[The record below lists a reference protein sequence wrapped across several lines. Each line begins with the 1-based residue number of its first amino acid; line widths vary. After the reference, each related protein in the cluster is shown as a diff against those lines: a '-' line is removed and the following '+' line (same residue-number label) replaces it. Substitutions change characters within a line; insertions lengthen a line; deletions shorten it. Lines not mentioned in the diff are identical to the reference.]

1 MRETDDAIAK
11 VPNGAV
17 KPARAH
23 LERGLGTRAI
33 RARGG
38 AAGSAAIRDGDPPT
52 PQHRRN
58 LTRNLGTRDIRA
70 RELRS
75 RGLGTGGRGLGD
87 AAGIEDDDSDLVGG
101 RPPPLSAIADDE
113 ADGAANGPFLLSYRN
128 GGGAGGR
135 GSDSNVF
142 ASGSARTAA
151 YDSERHR
158 ALLTKGGFFV
168 MHGRFGN
175 QQMRFVWMSHDLGT
189 ILWRCCG
196 HTAVKGSAKTTLFDF
211 VHLGFHKGALATA
224 NKPAGAAA
232 AAAAAENAMN
242 QIVLTGGA
250 RRNKLVL
257 ELDGG
262 NADTDADVVQTWFE
276 AFNFAVNFAN
286 TEVISRMLQSSGR
299 RRSTLTQAAA
309 ARRSSLNSA
318 LPVPLAQANST
329 AAATT
334 AVGRGATTYSTAA
347 DDALAPSTPAE
358 ALGGGAGVTP
368 PRTKSRPLAALR
380 PAPSSLPPPP
390 PPAGHRAPVDDASPS
405 SSIGSR
411 GSGGSGSRGGGSG
424 KHADWAGSMTS
435 SQGAS
440 FVRPPPIDTSNM
452 AGFIGP
458 ASPPPRGQP
467 ARTLSP
473 PPSMG
478 AYDADGDA
486 DFDRE
491 EHMGSGHRDYTGD
504 GKGVETRERKE
515 FLKSLATEAATVI
528 NNGTLTKTN
537 FDLRPRHDEG
547 ETSSHSSS
555 NMRASTATGGSA
567 GSSRSRRESESRNK
581 ALSLPFRQLI
591 AHHAPSVAS
600 HHALET
606 PTRRPASP
614 RARVGAVRRGS
625 GCDGLGFGGG
635 VGMGVGGARW
645 ATGKPLSGTGR
656 RGSGGTGDSD
666 TDKVLPDGVRW
677 ASSKPAINT
686 RSPTSAPAQLYRERA
701 GGADGRVPIAIAAN
715 RQAEESESGSSTSP
729 PPRSR
734 AEAFTTARSAR
745 SLQERGG
752 TTSPTR
758 GFARA
763 TARRLSALGAKAVGG
778 IGLAGTGSSSGPAG
792 MISRSPPP
800 PPPPLH
806 PPSTTAIAPTG
817 GDSPGAR
824 GDGPPPPPSQEQ
836 RRRMSAAPLTEQQ
849 LLQVQSSSQPQ
860 ESLPRAGGTT
870 SPPPTSGA
878 SRRRSSAQQR
888 LLHDFVAMTGARDA
902 GVGLGDPAAAAG
914 AGTRLDSA
922 GFASPAMTAI

>member
-1 MRETDDAIAK
+1 MLTHAPKKHACRWYHVLAAQI
-11 VPNGAV
+11 N
-17 KPARAH
+17 PA
-23 LERGLGTRAI
+23 
-33 RARGG
+33 
-38 AAGSAAIRDGDPPT
+38 
-52 PQHRRN
+52 
-58 LTRNLGTRDIRA
+58 
-70 RELRS
+70 
-75 RGLGTGGRGLGD
+75 
-87 AAGIEDDDSDLVGG
+87 
-101 RPPPLSAIADDE
+101 
-113 ADGAANGPFLLSYRN
+113 FLLLS
-128 GGGAGGR
+128 
-135 GSDSNVF
+135 F
-142 ASGSARTAA
+142 
-151 YDSERHR
+151 
-158 ALLTKGGFFV
+158 L
-168 MHGRFGN
+168 
-175 QQMRFVWMSHDLGT
+175 Q
-189 ILWRCCG
+189 
-196 HTAVKGSAKTTLFDF
+196 
-211 VHLGFHKGALATA
+211 
-224 NKPAGAAA
+224 
-232 AAAAAENAMN
+232 
-242 QIVLTGGA
+242 
-250 RRNKLVL
+250 
-257 ELDGG
+257 
-262 NADTDADVVQTWFE
+262 

-318 LPVPLAQANST
+318 LPVPHAQANST

-390 PPAGHRAPVDDASPS
+390 PAGRRAPVDDASPS
-405 SSIGSR
+405 SSISSG

-486 DFDRE
+486 DFE
-491 EHMGSGHRDYTGD
+491 EHMGSGHRDHTGE

-547 ETSSHSSS
+547 KTSSHSSS
-555 NMRASTATGGSA
+555 NVRASTATGGSA

-635 VGMGVGGARW
+635 VGVGVGGARW

-686 RSPTSAPAQLYRERA
+686 RSPTSAPAQPYREHA
-701 GGADGRVPIAIAAN
+701 GSADGRVPIAIAAD

-800 PPPPLH
+800 PPALH
-806 PPSTTAIAPTG
+806 PPSTTATAPTG

-849 LLQVQSSSQPQ
+849 LLQAQSSSQPQ
-860 ESLPRAGGTT
+860 ASLPRAGGTT

-902 GVGLGDPAAAAG
+902 GVGLGDPAAPAG

-922 GFASPAMTAI
+922 GFASPAMTAIRSFQSQAGATLV

>member
-1 MRETDDAIAK
+1 MRDKGDATANGPK
-11 VPNGAV
+11 GAV

-33 RARGG
+33 RARGE
-38 AAGSAAIRDGDPPT
+38 AAGSTTIRDGDPPI
-52 PQHRRN
+52 PQHRRS
-58 LTRNLGTRDIRA
+58 LTRNVGTREVRA
-70 RELRS
+70 RELGS
-75 RGLGTGGRGLGD
+75 RDLGTGSRGLGD
-87 AAGIEDDDSDLVGG
+87 AADSEDDGSDVVGG

-113 ADGAANGPFLLSYRN
+113 AEGVANGPFLPSHRN
-128 GGGAGGR
+128 GFGDGGR
-135 GSDSNVF
+135 GSGSNVF
-142 ASGSARTAA
+142 SSGSAGTAP

-175 QQMRFVWMSHDLGT
+175 PQMRFVWMSHDLGT

-224 NKPAGAAA
+224 NKPAAAA
-232 AAAAAENAMN
+232 PGNAMN

-262 NADTDADVVQTWFE
+262 NADTDAEVVQTWFE

-299 RRSTLTQAAA
+299 RCSTLTQAAA

-318 LPVPLAQANST
+318 LSVPFAQAGST
-329 AAATT
+329 EAATT
-334 AVGRGATTYSTAA
+334 TVGRGATTYSAAA

-358 ALGGGAGVTP
+358 ARGGGTGVTP

-390 PPAGHRAPVDDASPS
+390 SAGRRAPVDDASPS
-405 SSIGSR
+405 SPSSPSSSR
-411 GSGGSGSRGGGSG
+411 GSGSGGGGSR
-424 KHADWAGSMTS
+424 KHTDWAGSTTS
-435 SQGAS
+435 SHGAS
-440 FVRPPPIDTSNM
+440 FVRPPPIDTSNP
-452 AGFIGP
+452 AGFVGP

-467 ARTLSP
+467 AGILSP

-478 AYDADGDA
+478 TYDAGGGA

-504 GKGVETRERKE
+504 GKDVETRERKE
-515 FLKSLATEAATVI
+515 FLRSLATEAATVI
-528 NNGTLTKTN
+528 NNRTLTKTD
-537 FDLRPRHDEG
+537 FDLRPRYDEG
-547 ETSSHSSS
+547 QTSSHSSS
-555 NMRASTATGGSA
+555 NARASTAAGGSA

-635 VGMGVGGARW
+635 VGVGVGGARW
-645 ATGKPLSGTGR
+645 ATGKPLGGTGR
-656 RGSGGTGDSD
+656 HGSGGTDDSD
-666 TDKVLPDGVRW
+666 TGKVLADGVRW
-677 ASSKPAINT
+677 TSSKPGIST
-686 RSPTSAPAQLYRERA
+686 RSATRAPAQPYRERA
-701 GGADGRVPIAIAAN
+701 GSADGRVPIAIASDG
-715 RQAEESESGSSTSP
+715 QAEESGSGSSASP

-734 AEAFTTARSAR
+734 AETFTTARSAR

-752 TTSPTR
+752 AASPTR

-792 MISRSPPP
+792 VISRSPPP
-800 PPPPLH
+800 PLPH
-806 PPSTTAIAPTG
+806 PSTTATAPNG

-860 ESLPRAGGTT
+860 ASLLRAGGTT

-888 LLHDFVAMTGARDA
+888 LLQDFVTMDGARDA
-902 GVGLGDPAAAAG
+902 GVGPGNPAAAG
-914 AGTRLDSA
+914 AGNRMNSA
-922 GFASPAMTAI
+922 GFAAPA